1 MKVTITSNINL
12 VEMFDG
18 VTKQMKSELQSWG
31 AQTVLDIRNNANF
44 PFDTGRLNRSIN
56 GQYSETDTGAKYVI
70 EANTPYA
77 AYVEFGTILR
87 FDSKYTSELG
97 LTSYAADFKSKNP
110 VIKTGGTRP
119 RRYFFGPVR
128 RNFEELLV
136 KLRKTIN
143 K

>member
-18 VTKQMKSELQSWG
+18 VTKQMKSELQTWG

-56 GQYSETDTGAKYVI
+56 GQYSETETGAKYVI

-87 FDSKYTSELG
+87 LFRMLITSIPEQPARASLCLPN
-97 LTSYAADFKSKNP
+97 LTCHLF
-110 VIKTGGTRP
+110 
-119 RRYFFGPVR
+119 
-128 RNFEELLV
+128 
-136 KLRKTIN
+136 
-143 K
+143 